1 MDIIST
7 VIREGEVGSVCVG
20 LSDVPTN
27 GTEVAINVTFTVGN
41 GDKAG
46 RHKIYSCYFC
56 SGFEIATPQ
65 LVLMLDESIMDVQLY
80 DVQLVLQHNE

>member
-7 VIREGEVGSVCVG
+7 VIMEGEVGSVCVG

-41 GDKAG
+41 GNKTG
-46 RHKIYSCYFC
+46 RHRIHKVHH
-56 SGFEIATPQ
+56 A
-65 LVLMLDESIMDVQLY
+65 LVCVPAI
-80 DVQLVLQHNE
+80 LQAYTVFMHCQ